1 MEEEQKGLKIEH
13 STYVRILVDMQLQK
27 WEDIHGKKSGTI
39 SEWLTYIFFLKEIMY
54 IILRWFTYI
63 IQLNK

>member
-27 WEDIHGKKSGTI
+27 WEDIHGKNLELSQNGLHT
-39 SEWLTYIFFLKEIMY
+39 FFFKEIMY